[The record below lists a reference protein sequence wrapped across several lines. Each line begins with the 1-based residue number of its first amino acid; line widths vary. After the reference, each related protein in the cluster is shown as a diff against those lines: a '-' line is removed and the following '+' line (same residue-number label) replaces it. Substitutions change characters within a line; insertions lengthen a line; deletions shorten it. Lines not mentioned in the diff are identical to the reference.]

1 MANIGEITEVIN
13 ATPVPLALGAARF
26 ILMQDLDFAVTRPE
40 NREATD
46 DGAISFYGQD
56 QNEFTS
62 TLVLSG
68 PEISTFVGYTVID
81 ATGALPENDFK
92 IVYQPKTGS
101 AVTIT
106 VTCVVP
112 KIEFNKPAEGG
123 TKCDVTFRIIE
134 EVTAADIT

>member
-13 ATPVPLALGAARF
+13 ATQVHLDLGLDRF
-26 ILMQDLDFAVTRPE
+26 ILMQDLDFSIVRPE
-40 NREATD
+40 SREATD
-46 DGAISFYGQD
+46 AGAIYFYGQD

-81 ATGALPENDFK
+81 VNGALPQNDFK

-101 AVTIT
+101 LITIT
-106 VTCVVP
+106 VTCAVP
-112 KIEFNKPAEGG
+112 KVEFLKPAEGG
-123 TKCDVTFRIIE
+123 TMCNVTFRILE